1 MNVKPKYADVFYEYL
16 NAVHITRKEP
26 LEFSPESVEKRDTI
40 VSGNFSA
47 DYIQFITPYK
57 NKDSYVYTAFEDDIE
72 QGIKLPELRINMY
85 ELMKDIKFEHN
96 TPVYELGFQFRH
108 PTPIHE
114 IAMTT
119 RLKSLYKWMKKTRND
134 IENST
139 YGGLSEEGEAT
150 IIVYPY
156 GDKDWKTWTT
166 SSVEEGTRQRQLLA
180 QRFNF
185 GPPTKEGNMY
195 SHFKDGVMTPFVYGD
210 RNEPGF
216 I

>member
-1 MNVKPKYADVFYEYL
+1 MKPKYARIFYDYLKDVNINRE
-16 NAVHITRKEP
+16 EP

-72 QGIKLPELRINMY
+72 QGVKLPELKINMS
-85 ELMKDIKFEHN
+85 ELMKDIKLEHN
-96 TPVYELGFQFRH
+96 TPVYELGFQFRC

-114 IAMTT
+114 IEITT

-150 IIVYPY
+150 IVVYPY

-180 QRFNF
+180 KRFNF
-185 GPPTKEGNMY
+185 GPPTEEGNMY

>member
-1 MNVKPKYADVFYEYL
+1 MKPKYADIFYEYL
-16 NAVHITRKEP
+16 NAVKIKRKEP

-72 QGIKLPELRINMY
+72 QGVKLPDLRINMY
-85 ELMKDIKFEHN
+85 ELMKDIKFAHN
-96 TPVYELGFQFRH
+96 TPVYELGFQFRC

-114 IAMTT
+114 IAITT

-139 YGGLSEEGEAT
+139 YGGLSEDGEAT

-185 GPPTKEGNMY
+185 GPPTEEGNMY

>member
-114 IAMTT
+114 IAITT

>member
-1 MNVKPKYADVFYEYL
+1 MPD
-16 NAVHITRKEP
+16 
-26 LEFSPESVEKRDTI
+26 
-40 VSGNFSA
+40 
-47 DYIQFITPYK
+47 
-57 NKDSYVYTAFEDDIE
+57 
-72 QGIKLPELRINMY
+72 LRIYMY
-85 ELMKDIKFEHN
+85 ELLKDIKFAHN
-96 TPVYELGFQFRH
+96 TPVYELGFQFRC

-114 IAMTT
+114 IAINT

-156 GDKDWKTWTT
+156 GDKDWKTWTV
-166 SSVEEGTRQRQLLA
+166 SSMEEGTRQRQLLA

-185 GPPTKEGNMY
+185 GPPTEEGNMY

>member
-1 MNVKPKYADVFYEYL
+1 MSPKYARIFYDYLKDVNINRE
-16 NAVHITRKEP
+16 EP

-57 NKDSYVYTAFEDDIE
+57 NKDSYVYTAFQDDIE
-72 QGIKLPELRINMY
+72 QGVKLPELKINMY

-96 TPVYELGFQFRH
+96 TPVYELGFQFRC

-114 IAMTT
+114 IEITT
-119 RLKSLYKWMKKTRND
+119 RLKSLYKWMKKTRKD

-150 IIVYPY
+150 IVVYPY
-156 GDKDWKTWTT
+156 GDKDWKTWTA

-185 GPPTKEGNMY
+185 GPPTEEGNMY

>member
-1 MNVKPKYADVFYEYL
+1 MNETPKYASIFYDYLKDV
-16 NAVHITRKEP
+16 NITREET

-57 NKDSYVYTAFEDDIE
+57 NKDSYVYTAFQDDIE
-72 QGIKLPELRINMY
+72 QGVKLPELKINMY

-96 TPVYELGFQFRH
+96 TPVYELGFQFRC

-114 IAMTT
+114 IEITT

-150 IIVYPY
+150 IVVYPY
-156 GDKDWKTWTT
+156 GDKDWKTWTA

-185 GPPTKEGNMY
+185 GPPTEEGNMY

>member
-1 MNVKPKYADVFYEYL
+1 M
-16 NAVHITRKEP
+16 
-26 LEFSPESVEKRDTI
+26 
-40 VSGNFSA
+40 SGNFSA

-57 NKDSYVYTAFEDDIE
+57 NKDSYVYTAFQDDIE
-72 QGIKLPELRINMY
+72 QGIQLPDLRINMY

-96 TPVYELGFQFRH
+96 TPVYELGFQFRC

-150 IIVYPY
+150 IVVYPY
-156 GDKDWKTWTT
+156 GDKDWKTWTE
-166 SSVEEGTRQRQLLA
+166 SSMEEGTRQRQLLA

-185 GPPTKEGNMY
+185 GPPTEEGNMY
-195 SHFKDGVMTPFVYGD
+195 SHFKDGKMIPFEYGD

>member
-1 MNVKPKYADVFYEYL
+1 MKPKYADIFYEYL
-16 NAVHITRKEP
+16 NAVNITRKEP
-26 LEFSPESVEKRDTI
+26 LEFSPESVEKLDTI

-57 NKDSYVYTAFEDDIE
+57 NKDSYVYTAFQDDIE
-72 QGIKLPELRINMY
+72 QGIQLPDLRINMY
-85 ELMKDIKFEHN
+85 ELMKDIKFAHN
-96 TPVYELGFQFRH
+96 TPVYELGFQFRC

-139 YGGLSEEGEAT
+139 YGGLNEEGEAT
-150 IIVYPY
+150 IVVYPY
-156 GDKDWKTWTT
+156 GDKDWKTWTE
-166 SSVEEGTRQRQLLA
+166 SSMEEGTRQRQLLA

-185 GPPTKEGNMY
+185 GPPTEEGNMY